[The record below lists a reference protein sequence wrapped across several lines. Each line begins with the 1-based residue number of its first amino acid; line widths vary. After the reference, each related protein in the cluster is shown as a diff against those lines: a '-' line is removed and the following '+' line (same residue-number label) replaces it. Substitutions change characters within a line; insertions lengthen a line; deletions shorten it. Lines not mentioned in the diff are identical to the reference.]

1 VDVTAGTAREGSKSS
16 TQSGKGVTTANYVTA
31 GTTGMISCAS
41 STNAV
46 SMIFSLRESMAPPVQ
61 IRIPGRTGTMV
72 LDRGERPARRWG
84 LLAAAMV
91 IVGVAMG
98 ALFSLGVFLAPIQA
112 ATGWSR
118 TDISAVALL
127 AWVTLGIGSFLWGVV
142 SDRTGPH
149 VVVVLGGVFLGLGL
163 VLASQVAILWQ
174 FTVAYGVLVGLAVG
188 AFYAPLTAMVSSIFT
203 ANRGLA
209 IGLVS
214 AGAGLGNFAVAPLVR
229 WMITQYD
236 WRTAML
242 LLGDLAWLTTIPLAL
257 VVRSAVTAR
266 RGPSVK
272 GTSSAADADLDLTD
286 IVRSPQFW
294 LIALVHFACCV
305 AHSGPIFHMVAN
317 ATDHGVGAMTAAVV
331 FGVAGLASIGGRI
344 ATGVIADHLG
354 SKRTLI
360 AMLLLQAPAILLY
373 VVIRGP
379 VSFYLLGLVFGV
391 AYGGV
396 MPLYALLTRDYFGQR
411 AMGGAYG
418 AIYML
423 QAIGMGL
430 GTYGGGWIY
439 DRLGGYSWAFVSAAV
454 IGGSA
459 VLFALALRRPA
470 AAPIQAATSLA

>member
-1 VDVTAGTAREGSKSS
+1 MIREGADPR
-16 TQSGKGVTTANYVTA
+16 T
-31 GTTGMISCAS
+31 
-41 STNAV
+41 
-46 SMIFSLRESMAPPVQ
+46 
-61 IRIPGRTGTMV
+61 PG
-72 LDRGERPARRWG
+72 WG

-118 TDISAVALL
+118 ADISAVALL

-149 VVVVLGGVFLGLGL
+149 VVVMIGGVFLGLGL
-163 VLASQVAILWQ
+163 VLASRVTVLWQ
-174 FTVAYGVLVGLAVG
+174 FTLAYGVLMGLAVG
-188 AFYAPLTAMVSSIFT
+188 AFYTPLTAMVSSIF
-203 ANRGLA
+203 AVNRGLA
-209 IGLVS
+209 VGLLS
-214 AGAGLGNFAVAPLVR
+214 AGSGLGNFAIAPLVR
-229 WMITQYD
+229 FMITEYD

-242 LLGDLAWLTTIPLAL
+242 VLGDLAWLTIIPLAL
-257 VVRSAVTAR
+257 VVRWAAIH
-266 RGPSVK
+266 RGRPPGEAGAPASEP
-272 GTSSAADADLDLTD
+272 DLDLTE
-286 IVRSPQFW
+286 IVRNPQFW
-294 LIALVHFACCV
+294 LIASVHFTCCV

-344 ATGVIADHLG
+344 ATGIVADRIG
-354 SKRTLI
+354 AKGTLV

-373 VVIRGP
+373 VVIRETA
-379 VSFYLLGLVFGV
+379 SFYLLGLVFGV

-396 MPLYALLTRDYFGQR
+396 MPLYALLTREYFGQR

-430 GTYGGGWIY
+430 GTYGGGWAY
-439 DRLGGYSWAFVSAAV
+439 DHLGGYGWAFVSAAV
-454 IGGSA
+454 IGGTA
-459 VLFALALRRPA
+459 VLLALALRRPVLMPMRA
-470 AAPIQAATSLA
+470 AASPA